1 MPCDLNCDTFSGAL
15 KISKLRLVV
24 YYAWI
29 WRGRNLAFYKVQ
41 KRRMQST
48 ETNMID
54 SHHHLWRYSE
64 EDYPWI
70 PAGSPLAQNQLA
82 PELETVTSEAGVTGT
97 IVVQARQVIEESD
110 FLLSLADQ
118 TDRIQAVVGWVPL
131 IDENVS
137 THLEHLSALPK
148 FKAVRHVLQ
157 EEPDEYF
164 LREDFHRGLAL
175 LPSFG
180 LRYDLLIFQR
190 QLPVAIQLVD
200 RQPELPIIL
209 NHIAKP
215 EARNGRIEHAWRT
228 GMKELAKRDNLI
240 GVKFSGL
247 LTEFP
252 NGEGDAK
259 TVAAYFHET
268 LEIFGA
274 EKVMF
279 GTDWPVCLLRTSYKD
294 WANTVRQLTADLSE
308 SDRNAIL
315 EGNAK
320 RAYGLG
326 T

>member
-1 MPCDLNCDTFSGAL
+1 
-15 KISKLRLVV
+15 
-24 YYAWI
+24 
-29 WRGRNLAFYKVQ
+29 
-41 KRRMQST
+41 
-48 ETNMID
+48 MID
-54 SHHHLWRYSE
+54 SHHHLWRYTNE
-64 EDYPWI
+64 GYPWI
-70 PAGSPLAQNQLA
+70 PISSPLAKDQLA
-82 PELETVTSEAGVTGT
+82 PELEVVASESFITGT

-110 FLLSLADQ
+110 FLLTLADQ

-137 THLEHLSALPK
+137 VHIERLSAFPK

-157 EEPDEYF
+157 EEPDDYF
-164 LREDFHRGLAL
+164 LRDDFHRGLSL

-190 QLPVAIQLVD
+190 QIPVAIQLFD
-200 RQPELPIIL
+200 RQPDLPIIL

-215 EARNGRIEHAWRT
+215 EARNGRIESAWRS
-228 GMKELAKRDNLI
+228 GMKELAKRDNLL

-252 NGEGDAK
+252 EGEGDAE
-259 TVAAYFHET
+259 TVAAYFYET

-274 EKVMF
+274 DRVMF
-279 GTDWPVCLLRTSYKD
+279 GTDWPVCLLRTSYRD
-294 WANTVRQLTADLSE
+294 WADSMRELIADLPESE
-308 SDRNAIL
+308 RNAIL